1 MNRLVQ
7 YDLNTLEIMII
18 RMIWII
24 NMKNMTMIDM
34 QSQKNAAHLFD
45 DIDTNSS
52 SDSPVKKS

>member
-1 MNRLVQ
+1 MNGLVH
-7 YDLNTLEIMII
+7 DLNTLEIMII

-24 NMKNMTMIDM
+24 NLKNMMMIDI
-34 QSQKNAAHLFD
+34 QSLNAAHLFD

>member
-1 MNRLVQ
+1 MNGLAQ
-7 YDLNTLEIMII
+7 HDLNTLEIMII

-24 NMKNMTMIDM
+24 NLKNMMMIDI
-34 QSQKNAAHLFD
+34 QSLNAAHLFD